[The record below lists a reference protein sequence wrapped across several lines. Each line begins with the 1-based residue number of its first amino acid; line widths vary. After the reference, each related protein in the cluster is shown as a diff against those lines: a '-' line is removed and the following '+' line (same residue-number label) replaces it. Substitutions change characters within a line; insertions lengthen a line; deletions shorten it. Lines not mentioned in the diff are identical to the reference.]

1 MFAFFHQ
8 VSSNLFP
15 VLVRRNLVDLIIYNI
30 KNKIYS
36 SRDLNSWTANIN
48 NGLHLTD
55 RSIPSRL
62 SNLSNLHLIWCR
74 FSRIHKVGYS
84 ELINFKLFGFISL
97 SVDVTGNELL
107 KVEFVNLCSDRWPW
121 TLLNHPFFCPN
132 RWETDRV
139 KITAFY
145 SHHFSICRLSQTQ
158 ASSINSP
165 H

>member
-1 MFAFFHQ
+1 M
-8 VSSNLFP
+8 
-15 VLVRRNLVDLIIYNI
+15 
-30 KNKIYS
+30 
-36 SRDLNSWTANIN
+36 
-48 NGLHLTD
+48 HLTD
-55 RSIPSRL
+55 RSIPSCL

-97 SVDVTGNELL
+97 CVDVTGNELL

-158 ASSINSP
+158 ASSINGTHRINLPSSHP
-165 H
+165 PVALIFPFTHSFFATGSAVTADLFYGYCL